1 MIGRLYQQQV
11 TIEPFTGEGANG
23 ALYGAAVTVRCRVQE
38 AETYKRGRDGS
49 ADRHEVTETTTVYM
63 PLATECPPRSRITL
77 PSGQVGTATEV
88 HRRAVPARMA
98 HLEVHVV

>member
-1 MIGRLYQQQV
+1 MISRMFKQTV
-11 TIEPFTGEGANG
+11 SVEPFTAESANG
-23 ALYGAAVTVRCRVQE
+23 PLFGAATTVRCRVQE

-49 ADRHEVTETTTVYM
+49 ADRHEVTEVTTVYM
-63 PLATECPPRSRITL
+63 PLTATCPPRSRVTL

-98 HLEVHVV
+98 HLEVNVL